1 MAATAKKFEVA
12 TTHQVQAGTDQPDCS
27 VPEVVCFPGGI
38 RRHAVFA
45 KQPLR
50 NHAIGFARK
59 VCIKRAED
67 ERKSPAAYEKQLA
80 EERAPAN

>member
-1 MAATAKKFEVA
+1 MWLSSPLAATAKKFEVA

-38 RRHAVFA
+38 RRHAAFA

-59 VCIKRAED
+59 VCIERAED
-67 ERKSPAAYEKQLA
+67 ERKSPASRRREAV
-80 EERAPAN
+80 

>member
-1 MAATAKKFEVA
+1 MPATAKKFEVA

-38 RRHAVFA
+38 RRHAAFA

-50 NHAIGFARK
+50 NHAIGFARE
-59 VCIKRAED
+59 VCIERAED
-67 ERKSPAAYEKQLA
+67 ERKPPASRRREAV
-80 EERAPAN
+80 